1 MSLLPHSIS
10 TDISERLGRAVA
22 RTGLT
27 PEFALTVIGL
37 LGMGGAGDA
46 RRSRHVLAGR
56 DRILL
61 AAAFF
66 DLLDG
71 AVARATDSAS
81 DWGAVFDAV
90 SDRLADFALLFGLLI
105 WYSAAERFDRTAIVL
120 IGVSLFG
127 SMMVSYT
134 RSKAGEFGI
143 SIRTGLGTRLER
155 VLILSIGLLS
165 SQVLPILW
173 ILAVLT
179 NLTALQRWFITW
191 RAMRAIEQG
200 GPMLDERR
208 ATRQPIRVVNQR
220 LSPLVKLR
228 TPGASTRSPL
238 PPRKRGDR
246 FQT

>member
-10 TDISERLGRAVA
+10 SDISERLGRAVA

-27 PEFALTVIGL
+27 PNALTVIGL
-37 LGMGGAGDA
+37 LGMGGAGA
-46 RRSRHVLAGR
+46 
-56 DRILL
+56 L
-61 AAAFF
+61 AAHGMFWQAGIAMLAASFF

-71 AVARATDSAS
+71 AVARATDRAS

-105 WYSAAERFDRTAIVL
+105 WYSAADRFDRTAIVL
-120 IGVSLFG
+120 IGISLFG
-127 SMMVSYT
+127 GMMVSYT

-165 SQVLPILW
+165 AQVLPVLW

-191 RAMRAIEQG
+191 RAMRALEQSHPIIENDD
-200 GPMLDERR
+200 PPD
-208 ATRQPIRVVNQR
+208 
-220 LSPLVKLR
+220 SPF
-228 TPGASTRSPL
+228 GSSTR
-238 PPRKRGDR
+238 G
-246 FQT
+246 

>member
-22 RTGLT
+22 RSGLT
-27 PEFALTVIGL
+27 PNSLTVIGL
-37 LGMGGAGDA
+37 FGMAGAATLVAHGMFWQ
-46 RRSRHVLAGR
+46 AG
-56 DRILL
+56 IVML

-71 AVARATDSAS
+71 AVARATDRAS

-90 SDRLADFALLFGLLI
+90 ADRLADFALLFGLLI
-105 WYSAAERFDRTAIVL
+105 WYSAGERFDRTAIVL
-120 IGVSLFG
+120 IGISLFG

-155 VLILSIGLLS
+155 VLILAIGLLS
-165 SQVLPILW
+165 SQILPILW

-179 NLTALQRWFITW
+179 NLTALQRWLITW

-200 GPMLDERR
+200 APLIDADDEEPDEP
-208 ATRQPIRVVNQR
+208 AD
-220 LSPLVKLR
+220 SPF
-228 TPGASTRSPL
+228 GGSIS
-238 PPRKRGDR
+238 G
-246 FQT
+246 

>member
-10 TDISERLGRAVA
+10 QDVSERLGRAVA

-27 PEFALTVIGL
+27 PNALTVLGL
-37 LGMGGAGDA
+37 MGMGGAA
-46 RRSRHVLAGR
+46 TLAAYGKFWQAG
-56 DRILL
+56 IVML

-71 AVARATDSAS
+71 AVARATDRAS

-90 SDRLADFALLFGLLI
+90 SDRLADFALLFALLI
-105 WYSAAERFDRTAIVL
+105 WYTAADRFDRTAIVL
-120 IGVSLFG
+120 IAVSLFG

-155 VLILSIGLLS
+155 VLIMAIGLLS
-165 SQVLPILW
+165 TQIIPILW
-173 ILAVLT
+173 LLAVLT

-200 GPMLDERR
+200 ASMVSDGRER
-208 ATRQPIRVVNQR
+208 PEDPPD
-220 LSPLVKLR
+220 SPFGGTV
-228 TPGASTRSPL
+228 G
-238 PPRKRGDR
+238 G
-246 FQT
+246 

>member
-10 TDISERLGRAVA
+10 TDISERLGRLVA

-27 PEFALTVIGL
+27 PNALTLIGL
-37 LGMGGAGDA
+37 LGMGGAA
-46 RRSRHVLAGR
+46 TLAAYGKFWQAG
-56 DRILL
+56 ITML
-61 AAAFF
+61 AAACF

-71 AVARATDSAS
+71 AVARATGRAS

-90 SDRLADFALLFGLLI
+90 SDRLADFAILFGLLV

-120 IGVSLFG
+120 IAASLFG

-134 RSKAGEFGI
+134 RSKAGEFGV

-155 VLILSIGLLS
+155 VLIVAIGLLS
-165 SQVLPILW
+165 SQIVPMLW
-173 ILAVLT
+173 LLAVLT

-200 GPMLDERR
+200 APTVDDREDSAEPDE
-208 ATRQPIRVVNQR
+208 PPD
-220 LSPLVKLR
+220 SPFGGTV
-228 TPGASTRSPL
+228 
-238 PPRKRGDR
+238 GD
-246 FQT
+246 

>member
-10 TDISERLGRAVA
+10 TEISGRLGRAVA

-27 PEFALTVIGL
+27 PNALTLIGL
-37 LGMGGAGDA
+37 FGMAGA
-46 RRSRHVLAGR
+46 STLAAYGKFWQAG
-56 DRILL
+56 IVML
-61 AAAFF
+61 AAALF

-71 AVARATDSAS
+71 AVARATGRSS

-90 SDRLADFALLFGLLI
+90 SDRLADFAMLFGLLV

-120 IGVSLFG
+120 IAVSLFG

-134 RSKAGEFGI
+134 RSKAGEFGV

-155 VLILSIGLLS
+155 VLIVAIGLLS
-165 SQVLPILW
+165 SQIVPMLW
-173 ILAVLT
+173 LLAVLT

-200 GPMLDERR
+200 APTVDDQQEPAESDE
-208 ATRQPIRVVNQR
+208 PPD
-220 LSPLVKLR
+220 SPFGGTV
-228 TPGASTRSPL
+228 G
-238 PPRKRGDR
+238 G
-246 FQT
+246 